1 MKDYSRFGR
10 ETVESIAVGLTTCKS
25 ASELARNI
33 GVDVSGL
40 IKHIKKFRALKT
52 TSSANKCGLKK
63 GCRYVGLCKACPH
76 DRPGRAERKLCA
88 HCQTS
93 NCNQSCPV
101 YTPIPNCPRLGKFPY
116 VCDGCEAISHCWL
129 SHYRYMADE
138 VWPAIREQRREPRKG
153 VHAGKGSNGE
163 SAELT
168 RLSLLLAPLIKEKHQ
183 SLPQIY
189 AAHKD
194 EIRWSYPTLL
204 KLIDLGKLP
213 GISNIDLTKRVRYP
227 KSYRKSGGE
236 PTNAAFLSGRTYD
249 DFVSFV
255 TENRGL
261 EVVEMDTVLSCRGS
275 SACLLTLLFRRSNFM
290 LAFLLRD
297 KTVAEVNAAF
307 ALMRKALG
315 CDLYKRAFAVMLTD
329 NGSEFAD
336 PRSIEFDPGTGERVT
351 RLFYC
356 DPGKSGQKG
365 KIEKNHVEVRK
376 VFPKGTDFALFD
388 QGKVNVAMRHVNSE
402 PRAVLNGNSPGEI
415 ARAFLD
421 EKVLALNEYSPLDAD
436 SVFLHPDLF
445 K

>member
-10 ETVESIAVGLTTCKS
+10 ETVESIAVGLTTCKT

-33 GVDVSGL
+33 GADVSGL
-40 IKHIKKFRALKT
+40 IKHIKKFRILKP
-52 TSSANKCGLKK
+52 TSAANKCGLKK
-63 GCRYVGLCKACPH
+63 GCRYAGVCRTCPH
-76 DRPGRAERKLCA
+76 DRPRRAERKLCA

-93 NCNQSCPV
+93 NCNQCCPAF
-101 YTPIPNCPRLGKFPY
+101 TPIPSCPRLKKFPY
-116 VCDGCEAISHCWL
+116 VCDGCESMSHCWL
-129 SHYRYMADE
+129 SHYRYLADE
-138 VWPAIREQRREPRKG
+138 VWQSVKAQRKEPRKG
-153 VHAGKGSNGE
+153 VHAEKGASAQ

-168 RLSLLLAPLIKEKHQ
+168 RLSLLLAPLIKERHQ
-183 SLPQIY
+183 SLQQIY
-189 AAHKD
+189 AAHRD

-204 KLIDLGKLP
+204 KLIDLGKVP
-213 GISNIDLTKRVRYP
+213 GIANIDLTKRVKYP
-227 KSYRKSGGE
+227 KSYKKSGSE

-249 DFVSFV
+249 DFIAFV

-261 EVVEMDTVLSCRGS
+261 EVVEMDTVVSCRGS
-275 SACLLTLLFRRSNFM
+275 TPCLLTLLFRKSNFM

-297 KTVAEVNAAF
+297 RTVAEVGAAF
-307 ALMRKALG
+307 ALIRGALG
-315 CDLYKRAFAVMLTD
+315 AELYGKAFAIILTD

-336 PRSIEFDPGTGERVT
+336 PLPIEFDPTTGERVA

-388 QGKVNVAMRHVNSE
+388 QNKVNLAMRHVNSE
-402 PRAVLNGNSPGEI
+402 PRAILNGNCPGVI

-445 K
+445 R